1 MKKALFAA
9 LLFIFVFVSV
19 LPAQTASEG
28 IEYLVQGFDAFQKND
43 WDSALFFLRKAV
55 SLSDSQG
62 PEAWYLLVMSEM
74 FAEQYESAVKDG
86 EYFCSF
92 YPQSSYRPF
101 VEYQIGRA
109 YHYLGNYDASI
120 KKLGSYCAKY
130 PGHELFSSGL
140 FWMGES
146 LYATFYFELAKP
158 IYERIVN
165 EFPDSAKYTES
176 LYRIDLIN
184 QREREEKL
192 LYLLKVTGEEYL
204 SAKEDYEKQLK
215 MYQTEENYGLRKAY
229 KESTDD
235 LQTYKMRLEDA
246 LRERDRLLSENDTL
260 AKQSEILQNDID
272 SMKALIADLTSEKES
287 LQAKVIEAEK
297 AQAVAEARAEAAEKN
312 AGEKIAMAD
321 QFAQEKVAQAMS
333 AAEKAANERVHAAE
347 LLAQQKYEEAKAAVE
362 RAAEEEKRLAAA
374 ETAKAK
380 EEAAKEALKAKEE
393 AQKAKEEA
401 QKAKEDAEKLAL
413 QAKEEAAQEARKA
426 KEDAEKLA
434 LQAKEEAAQEALKA
448 KEDAAK
454 EALKAKEEAA
464 KLALQAKEDAD
475 KAYASQKEAEERA
488 LAAEQRAL
496 AAEQAALDAV
506 GKADAAEKAANARV
520 AQAQAASAQRAA
532 DAERAAAAKAL
543 AAEKA
548 AQEKAAAAEK
558 AAQEKAEAAE
568 KAAQEKIDA
577 LTKTDEAKEQKP
589 SAATTE
595 LKNEMKSEIE
605 RLRKKVTLIQQN
617 LDASKIIE
625 NSNSVNAK

>member
-1 MKKALFAA
+1 MKKAFCAA
-9 LLFIFVFVSV
+9 IFFVFLILSV
-19 LPAQTASEG
+19 LPAQGASEG

-55 SLSDSQG
+55 TLSDSQG

-74 FAEQYESAVKDG
+74 FAQQYESAIKDG

-109 YHYLGNYDASI
+109 YHYIGDYDASI
-120 KKLGSYCAKY
+120 KKLGSYCARY

-176 LYRIDLIN
+176 IYRIDLIN

-235 LQTYKMRLEDA
+235 LQTYKMRFEDA
-246 LRERDRLLSENDTL
+246 VRERDRLLNENDTL

-272 SMKALIADLTSEKES
+272 ALKSVIEGLTSEKEL
-287 LQAKVIEAEK
+287 LQAQVIEAEK
-297 AQAVAEARAEAAEKN
+297 AQAVAEARAEAAEKS
-312 AGEKIAMAD
+312 AGERIAMAD
-321 QFAQEKVAQAMS
+321 QFAQEKVAQAEL
-333 AAEKAANERVHAAE
+333 AAQKSANERVQAAE
-347 LLAQQKYEEAKAAVE
+347 LLAQQKYEDAKAAVE
-362 RAAEEEKRLAAA
+362 RAAEEEKRLAAQEAALTAQKAA
-374 ETAKAK
+374 EEARLAK
-380 EEAAKEALKAKEE
+380 EEAAREAQKAREEAAQKALKAKEDAARE
-393 AQKAKEEA
+393 AQKA
-401 QKAKEDAEKLAL
+401 
-413 QAKEEAAQEARKA
+413 R
-426 KEDAEKLA
+426 
-434 LQAKEEAAQEALKA
+434 EEAAQEALKA
-448 KEDAAK
+448 KEDAAR
-454 EALKAKEEAA
+454 EAQKAKEEAA
-464 KLALQAKEDAD
+464 ALALQAKEDAD
-475 KAYASQKEAEERA
+475 KAYASQKEAELRA
-488 LAAEQRAL
+488 QAAEQRAI
-496 AAEQAALDAV
+496 AAEQAALDAE
-506 GKADAAEKAANARV
+506 GKVDAAEKAANARV
-520 AQAQAASAQRAA
+520 AAAQAASAQRAL

-543 AAEKA
+543 EAEKL
-548 AQEKAAAAEK
+548 
-558 AAQEKAEAAE
+558 AQEKAEAAE
-568 KAAQEKIDA
+568 KAAQEKIDDFK
-577 LTKTDEAKEQKP
+577 KTEVQQESKQ

-595 LKNEMKSEIE
+595 LKNEMRAEIE
-605 RLRKKVTLIQQN
+605 KLRKKVNLIQQN
-617 LDASKIIE
+617 LDASKVIE